1 MIMTVKNSMNI
12 FLIEIIDNTII
23 ILKGIK
29 LKLKLKRKEN
39 KQ

>member
-1 MIMTVKNSMNI
+1 MTVKNSMNI